1 MKIFVIGPEGA
12 GKTVFLAMLSHHLAK
27 VSSEVV
33 FEPMDYESTQY
44 VASALDLLECQKWP
58 KSNPQGELRVLRWRF
73 GRKAKSPHQINL
85 FDYSGQDMR
94 SVLLEDD
101 PEKLQGRSRE
111 LRMEIDDSDML
122 VYLLDMDGFIGSGVL
137 METNE
142 NAWLLHTFLTRPT
155 WSGKRRILVVTKADV
170 YAGMIS
176 EAGGDIKSMISHH
189 WPKVYNVNE
198 FLSQQEK
205 IKCFA
210 LTSVMVT
217 TELDTDGRP
226 VRKPQ
231 LPLQSEGFDDLVE
244 GILSGIEKDR
254 PKIVIKETGKI
265 LGNVMAALGRL
276 LTFSRKNKGASL
288 FVILVLGYLA
298 RFVLTDPYEF
308 TFVTGDRDGAGTNSY
323 VELSLR
329 DQRGKETSVSFGG
342 WYRPW
347 QMSAFEMG
355 KTDTFSRRL
364 RRLESMKELTVEIS
378 GSGHKP
384 AWFLVGI
391 QVENLTTGEK
401 AVFSC
406 NSWLGKDEA
415 NPGDDPWALRL
426 TAL

>member
-27 VSSEVV
+27 ASSEVV
-33 FEPMDYESTQY
+33 FEPMDYESTRY
-44 VASALDLLECQKWP
+44 VAGALDLLECQKWP

-73 GRKAKSPHQINL
+73 GRKAKSLHQINL

-94 SVLLEDD
+94 SVLLENDT
-101 PEKLQGRSRE
+101 EKLQGRSRE

-122 VYLLDMDGFIGSGVL
+122 VYLLDMDGIIGSGVL

-155 WSGKRRILVVTKADV
+155 WCSKRRILVITKADV

-176 EAGGDIKSMISHH
+176 EAGGDLKSMISHH

-210 LTSVMVT
+210 LTSVVVT
-217 TELDTDGRP
+217 TELDTDGSP

-231 LPLQSEGFDDLVE
+231 RPLQSQGFDDLVE
-244 GILSGIEKDR
+244 GVLSSIEKDLL
-254 PKIVIKETGKI
+254 KIRINEIGKKTNKI
-265 LGNVMAALGRL
+265 MATLGRL
-276 LTFSRKNKGASL
+276 FDFSRKNKGASM
-288 FVILVLGYLA
+288 FVILVLGYLS
-298 RFVLTDPYEF
+298 RFLFTDPYVF
-308 TFVTGDRDGAGTNSY
+308 TLVAGNRDGAGTNSH

-329 DQRGKETSVSFGG
+329 DQRGRETSVSFGG
-342 WYRPW
+342 WYKPW
-347 QMSAFEMG
+347 QMSAFEID
-355 KTDTFSRRL
+355 KTDIFSRSCH
-364 RRLESMKELTVEIS
+364 RLESMKELIVEIS
-378 GSGHKP
+378 DSGNKP
-384 AWFLVGI
+384 SWFLVRM
-391 QVENLTTGEK
+391 QVENLATGKK
-401 AVFSC
+401 AVFPC
-406 NSWLGKDEA
+406 NSWQGKDKA
-415 NPGDDPWALRL
+415 NPGDDPWAMRL